1 MVVRRQTD
9 VVVVGAG
16 MAGLC
21 ASLAALEAQARV
33 VTVEKGSR
41 SGGSMRLA
49 GGFIWTFA
57 SKSRLRE
64 MIPDGNIALQDLVL
78 DSLLEGHAW
87 LQSHGV
93 VLDTEE
99 QMRSIGRG
107 RQANAADLNWAL
119 ESRLLQLGGT
129 LELGTPMETLMY
141 EDSAVRGV
149 RVTTPDGGTTE
160 IEAGAV
166 VLATGGFQGN
176 PELLARYVTPYVDKV
191 YLRANPWSTGDGFLA
206 ATAIGAAVTPAM
218 SAFYGHALAAP
229 PASFGPKQLRE
240 ATQRYGPM
248 SVAIN
253 LDGCRFVDESGG
265 TGEECITQAAA
276 RQREATAFYIID
288 AQIADTPF
296 PRYGLP
302 RIIIDRARQ
311 YGATVIERQTL
322 AELCDALKTLGVNG
336 DRALQTLQAY
346 NQALAEG
353 RLERLEPPRQ
363 GFHMP
368 LTTPPF
374 TAVPI
379 RPGITFTHG
388 GLEVDTEMRVM
399 RRSASISTLPLA
411 IAEPSEVM
419 LQPIPHL
426 FAAGCDVGNVHNV
439 GYMGGLATALAT
451 GRRAG
456 WEAAACARHNT
467 VDND

>member
-1 MVVRRQTD
+1 MVMHRKSD

-21 ASLAALEAQARV
+21 ASLAALEANASV
-33 VTVEKGSR
+33 ITVEKGSR
-41 SGGSMRLA
+41 TGGSMRLA

-57 SKSRLRE
+57 SKSRLRN
-64 MIPDGNIALQDLVL
+64 MIPNGNVDLQDMVL
-78 DSLLEGHAW
+78 DNLADGHAW
-87 LQSHGV
+87 LESHAV
-93 VLDTEE
+93 VLDAEE
-99 QMRSIGRG
+99 KMRSFGRG
-107 RQANAADLNWAL
+107 RSANVADLNWAL
-119 ESRLLQLGGT
+119 ESRLLALGGI
-129 LELGTPMETLMY
+129 LELETPLEALLY
-141 EDSAVRGV
+141 QDGAVRGV
-149 RVTTPDGGTTE
+149 RVTTVDGSAE

-166 VLATGGFQGN
+166 ILATGGFQGN
-176 PELLARYVTPYVDKV
+176 PELLARYITPHVDNV
-191 YLRANPWSTGDGFLA
+191 YLRANPWSTGDGFIA
-206 ATAIGAAVTPAM
+206 ATEIGAAVTPAM

-229 PASFGPKQLRE
+229 PAGFGPKQFRE

-253 LDGCRFVDESGG
+253 LDGRRFVDESGG

-276 RQREATAFYIID
+276 QQREATAIYIID
-288 AQIADTPF
+288 AQIAETPF

-302 RIIIDRARQ
+302 RIIIDRVRQ
-311 YGATVIERQTL
+311 YGGTVIERQTL
-322 AELCDALKTLGVNG
+322 TELCEALKDLGVNG
-336 DRALQTLQAY
+336 DRALDTLRAY
-346 NQALAEG
+346 NQALADG
-353 RLERLEPPRQ
+353 QPERLDPPRQ
-363 GFHMP
+363 AYHLP

-388 GLEVDTEMRVM
+388 GLEVDMDMRVL

-419 LQPIPHL
+419 LQSIPNL

-451 GRRAG
+451 GRCAG
-456 WEAAACARHNT
+456 REAAACARNNT
-467 VDND
+467 VNND